1 MGTFFLSDFIPFT
14 GWIDTLR
21 GLHARLERS
30 FNEMDKFYQKFIDEH
45 MDSNEKTQAEKD
57 IVDVVL
63 QLKKNDSSSIDLT
76 NDNIKG
82 LLMNI
87 LLGATE
93 TTALTTLWAMT
104 ELLKNP
110 SVMKK
115 VQEEISSLSGQKAF

>member
-1 MGTFFLSDFIPFT
+1 MCKFIFFLLLITADFF
-14 GWIDTLR
+14 
-21 GLHARLERS
+21 
-30 FNEMDKFYQKFIDEH
+30 Q
-45 MDSNEKTQAEKD
+45 Q
-57 IVDVVL
+57 
-63 QLKKNDSSSIDLT
+63 
-76 NDNIKG
+76 
-82 LLMNI
+82 NI